1 MKHASTYLKVLFISL
16 LIVGCKTSEED
27 SAAQNEPTPTS
38 TSSIT
43 VSRSQ
48 FESNQMQ
55 LVGVV
60 MTPAA
65 EEVRA
70 TGIIDV
76 PPENRATVS
85 PVMGGYVTHT
95 PLLVGTRVK
104 KDAPLLTLEN
114 PEYVKLQQQY
124 LEERES
130 LKYLKE
136 EYDRHKELL
145 KEKIT
150 SKKNYLRAESTYLA
164 TRSRVYGLEKQLQ
177 ILGIKT
183 DRLQPENIT
192 TEIRLTAPIS
202 GSITQ
207 INIAKGD
214 YLEPSETAMEI
225 VNNEH
230 LHLELNVFEK
240 DILKVQEGQEI
251 EFYIPESSDNSFRA
265 EVYLKSNALS
275 ENRTIRIHGHIP
287 DSLRNSLVV
296 GMYVEAVILTGDRAE
311 NTLPAVPQD
320 AIVEKD
326 GQYYLLLLEEETAD
340 EYVFKKQVVTPGQ
353 TRNGMTILEGLEAE
367 DSIRVLSKG
376 AFDIFQ

>member
-1 MKHASTYLKVLFISL
+1 MKHASTYLKILFISL
-16 LIVGCKTSEED
+16 LIAGCKTAEED
-27 SAAQNEPTPTS
+27 SNTQNEPTPS
-38 TSSIT
+38 PALSIV

-48 FESNQMQ
+48 FESNQMR
-55 LVGVV
+55 LDPVV
-60 MTPAA
+60 MTSAA

-70 TGIIDV
+70 TGVIDV

-95 PLLVGTRVK
+95 PLLVGTRVQK
-104 KDAPLLTLEN
+104 GAPLLTLEN

-136 EYDRHKELL
+136 EYERHKELL

-177 ILGIKT
+177 ILGIKA
-183 DRLQPENIT
+183 DRLQPEDIT
-192 TEIRLTAPIS
+192 TEISLTAPIS

-214 YLEPSETAMEI
+214 YLQPSETAMEI
-225 VNNEH
+225 INNEH

-240 DILKVQEGQEI
+240 DILKVKEGQGI
-251 EFYIPESSDNSFRA
+251 EFHIPESSDKKFQA

-287 DSLRNSLVV
+287 DSLRSALVV
-296 GMYVEAVILTGDRAE
+296 GMYVEAVILTSGKAE
-311 NTLPAVPQD
+311 STLPSVPED
-320 AIVEKD
+320 AIIEQD
-326 GQYYLLLLEEETAD
+326 GNYYLLLLENETPD
-340 EYVFKKQVVTPGQ
+340 EYSFKKQAVTPGQ
-353 TRNGMTILEGLEAE
+353 TRNGMTIVAGLNAE
-367 DSIRVLSKG
+367 HSLRVLSKG
-376 AFDIFQ
+376 AFDIFK

>member
-1 MKHASTYLKVLFISL
+1 MKHASTYLKFLFISL
-16 LIVGCKTSEED
+16 LIAGCKTTEED
-27 SAAQNEPTPTS
+27 SAAQNES
-38 TSSIT
+38 TSPPASTIT

-55 LVGVV
+55 LAPVV
-60 MTPAA
+60 MTSTA

-70 TGIIDV
+70 TGVIDV
-76 PPENRATVS
+76 PPENRASVS

-95 PLLVGTRVK
+95 PLLVGNKVNK
-104 KDAPLLTLEN
+104 GASLLTLEN

-136 EYDRHKELL
+136 EYERHKELL

-183 DRLQPENIT
+183 DRLEPENIT
-192 TEIRLTAPIS
+192 TEISLTAPIS
-202 GSITQ
+202 GSITE
-207 INIAKGD
+207 IHIAKGD
-214 YLEPSETAMEI
+214 YLQPSETAMEI
-225 VNNEH
+225 VNNDH

-251 EFYIPESSDNSFRA
+251 EFRIPESSDKSFRA

-287 DSLRNSLVV
+287 DSLRNVMVV
-296 GMYVEAVILTGDRAE
+296 GMYVEAVILTGDKAE
-311 NTLPAVPQD
+311 NSLPSVPEE
-320 AIVEKD
+320 AIIEKD
-326 GQYYLLLLEEETAD
+326 GNYYLLFLENETAD
-340 EYVFKKQVVTPGQ
+340 EYIFRKQAVSPGQ
-353 TRNGMTILEGLEAE
+353 TRNGLTSLEGLAIEEGA
-367 DSIRVLSKG
+367 RVLSKG